1 MLLAVGGLGSDQ
13 VYPAARRSHRE
24 SLHQAT
30 LTYDA
35 IVAAASVPPSLRLI
49 SDPVRW
55 RLLRELA
62 DSDLRVRELVAA
74 LGQPQNLVSYH
85 LRRLRSGGLVTA
97 RRSNFDRRDTYYRL
111 DLDACAQALAGAAAA
126 LHPGIA
132 PPGAPVPVP
141 GAPAPGA
148 EAPAAAFPGAAG
160 AEGRRTGGGAVPYR
174 VLFVCTGNSGRSP
187 MAAALLRHRAGRR
200 VQAASAGTRPR
211 PLHPAAAAVL
221 RNRYRIDIRGHQPT
235 HVGAVAGTPFDY
247 VISLCDKARE
257 ECPQFA
263 GSPRRVHWSLPDPAA
278 GTVTPRAAYAGFDHL
293 AADLTTRIGYLLPAL
308 VPGFHD
314 RGEFS
319 AEFAGNS
326 PRS

>member
-1 MLLAVGGLGSDQ
+1 VSPDSYQTRLI
-13 VYPAARRSHRE
+13 
-24 SLHQAT
+24 
-30 LTYDA
+30 YDA
-35 IVAAASVPPSLRLI
+35 VVAAASVPPSLRLI

-74 LGQPQNLVSYH
+74 IGQPQNLVSYH
-85 LRRLRSGGLVTA
+85 LRQLRSGGLVTA
-97 RRSNFDRRDTYYRL
+97 RRSNFDGRDTYYRL

-132 PPGAPVPVP
+132 
-141 GAPAPGA
+141 APGIT
-148 EAPAAAFPGAAG
+148 APGTAFPGTAG
-160 AEGRRTGGGAVPYR
+160 AEVGRTGGETVPYR

-187 MAAALLRHRAGRR
+187 MAAALLRHRAGHR

-221 RNRYRIDIRGHQPT
+221 RNRYRIDIRSHQPT

-257 ECPQFA
+257 ECPEFA
-263 GSPRRVHWSLPDPAA
+263 GSPRLVHWSMPDPARGPTA
-278 GTVTPRAAYAGFDHL
+278 DPATPRAAYAGFDHL
-293 AADLTTRIGYLLPAL
+293 AGDLTTRIGYLLAAL
-308 VPGFHD
+308 
-314 RGEFS
+314 
-319 AEFAGNS
+319 
-326 PRS
+326 

>member
-1 MLLAVGGLGSDQ
+1 LI
-13 VYPAARRSHRE
+13 
-24 SLHQAT
+24 
-30 LTYDA
+30 YDA

-62 DSDLRVRELVAA
+62 NGDLRVRELVAA

-97 RRSNFDRRDTYYRL
+97 RRSNFDGRDTYYSL

-132 PPGAPVPVP
+132 ARGPAVP
-141 GAPAPGA
+141 GADD
-148 EAPAAAFPGAAG
+148 
-160 AEGRRTGGGAVPYR
+160 GRGRTGGGAVPYR

-187 MAAALLRHRAGRR
+187 MAAALLRHRAGHR
-200 VQAASAGTRPR
+200 VHAASAGTRPR

-257 ECPQFA
+257 ECPEFA
-263 GSPRRVHWSLPDPAA
+263 GSPRRVHWSMPDPAA
-278 GTVTPRAAYAGFDHL
+278 GPATPRATYAGFEHL

-308 VPGFHD
+308 APGFHD

-319 AEFAGNS
+319 AVFAENS

>member
-1 MLLAVGGLGSDQ
+1 M
-13 VYPAARRSHRE
+13 
-24 SLHQAT
+24 
-30 LTYDA
+30 
-35 IVAAASVPPSLRLI
+35 AAASVPPSLRLI

-62 DSDLRVRELVAA
+62 DGDLRVRELVAA

-97 RRSNFDRRDTYYRL
+97 RRSNFDGRDTYYSL

-132 PPGAPVPVP
+132 ALGAT
-141 GAPAPGA
+141 APGA
-148 EAPAAAFPGAAG
+148 TAPGTIGGAG
-160 AEGRRTGGGAVPYR
+160 RTGGAAVPYR

-187 MAAALLRHRAGRR
+187 MAAALLRHRAGHR
-200 VQAASAGTRPR
+200 VHTASAGTRPR
-211 PLHPAAAAVL
+211 PLHPVAAAVL

-257 ECPQFA
+257 ECPEFA
-263 GSPRRVHWSLPDPAA
+263 GSPRLVHWSMPDPAGGPA
-278 GTVTPRAAYAGFDHL
+278 TPRATYAGFEHL
-293 AADLTTRIGYLLPAL
+293 AADLTNRIGYLLPAL

-314 RGEFS
+314 RGEFPAES
-319 AEFAGNS
+319 AEKS

>member
-1 MLLAVGGLGSDQ
+1 LI
-13 VYPAARRSHRE
+13 
-24 SLHQAT
+24 
-30 LTYDA
+30 YDA
-35 IVAAASVPPSLRLI
+35 IVAAASASVPLSLRLI

-97 RRSNFDRRDTYYRL
+97 RRSSFDGRDTYYSL
-111 DLDACAQALAGAAAA
+111 DLDACTQALAGAAAA

-132 PPGAPVPVP
+132 ATG
-141 GAPAPGA
+141 
-148 EAPAAAFPGAAG
+148 AAFPGTADG
-160 AEGRRTGGGAVPYR
+160 GGGPTGGGAVPQR

-187 MAAALLRHRAGRR
+187 MAAALLRHRAGHR
-200 VQAASAGTRPR
+200 VHAASAGTRPR
-211 PLHPAAAAVL
+211 PLHPAAAGVL

-235 HVGAVAGTPFDY
+235 HVGAVASTPFDY

-257 ECPQFA
+257 ECPEFQ
-263 GSPRRVHWSLPDPAA
+263 GSPRRVHWSMPDPAA
-278 GTVTPRAAYAGFDHL
+278 GAATPRAAYAGFERL

-308 VPGFHD
+308 
-314 RGEFS
+314 
-319 AEFAGNS
+319 
-326 PRS
+326 